1 MFTLDERS
9 LKRLNN
15 KVHPKLVAV
24 VKRAIELSTVDFS
37 VIEGIRTI
45 EKQREYVKKGVSKT
59 MKSRHLIQPDGYGHA
74 VDLAPLI
81 EKHLTDKEWQYS
93 KGDLDIGKD
102 AKIPWNSWKAFEE
115 VSKAMK
121 QAAKE
126 LNVRITWGGD
136 WKSFK
141 DGPHFQI
148 EL

>member
-9 LKRLNN
+9 FKRLD
-15 KVHPKLVAV
+15 KVHPSLVRV

-37 VIEGIRTI
+37 VIEGVRTL
-45 EKQREYVKKGVSKT
+45 EKQKEYFNKGASKT
-59 MKSRHLIQPDGYGHA
+59 MKSRHLIQSDGYGHA

-81 EKHLTDKEWQYS
+81 EKHLTDKEWNYS
-93 KGDLDIGKD
+93 KGDLDIAKD
-102 AKIPWNSWKAFEE
+102 AKIPWNSWKAFDE
-115 VSKAMK
+115 VAKAMK

-126 LNVRITWGGD
+126 LNINITWGGD